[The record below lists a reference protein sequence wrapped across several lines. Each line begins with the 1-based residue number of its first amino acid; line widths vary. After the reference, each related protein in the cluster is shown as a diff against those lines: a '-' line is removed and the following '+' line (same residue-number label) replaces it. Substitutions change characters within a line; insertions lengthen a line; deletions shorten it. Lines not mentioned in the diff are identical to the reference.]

1 MSVFIMDEQKI
12 NILYCFDTRF
22 WRLAAVSVYSLL
34 KNKNAETQYNIYCM
48 VAPHTRGKKKIQE
61 IINQFPGTSLI
72 WRPIKKH
79 ENPFQ
84 TYEYSRWSPVIFYRL
99 IAHRIFPE
107 LDKILYIDSDTLICD
122 DLGMLYNTDISDYVM
137 AAVPDVALI
146 EREDDPVGK
155 YVREFMQEY
164 LNNGIYYNSG
174 VLLLNL
180 KNIAKYQELLLS
192 TKIPLKY
199 PDQDLLNA
207 AFVGKIKTLELKYNY
222 IPGIMYVPSH
232 IPNSQLYGSER
243 VILHFYAAKPYNYNM
258 ISRMAYSLF
267 YKNATA
273 IGMHPED
280 FIKHEQK
287 YLKHIAHKKSAS
299 DAFPFIRIKG
309 NQIKLFGITL
319 TRI

>member
-1 MSVFIMDEQKI
+1 MDEQKI

-122 DLGMLYNTDISDYVM
+122 DLGVLYNTNISDYVM

-155 YVREFMQEY
+155 YVREFMQ
-164 LNNGIYYNSG
+164 
-174 VLLLNL
+174 
-180 KNIAKYQELLLS
+180 NI
-192 TKIPLKY
+192 
-199 PDQDLLNA
+199 
-207 AFVGKIKTLELKYNY
+207 
-222 IPGIMYVPSH
+222 
-232 IPNSQLYGSER
+232 
-243 VILHFYAAKPYNYNM
+243 
-258 ISRMAYSLF
+258 
-267 YKNATA
+267 
-273 IGMHPED
+273 
-280 FIKHEQK
+280 
-287 YLKHIAHKKSAS
+287 
-299 DAFPFIRIKG
+299 
-309 NQIKLFGITL
+309 
-319 TRI
+319 